1 MDREMISMP
10 GPFSPTLVCDAH
22 VHFFSR
28 GFFRALASQKKD
40 LPAENPAE
48 AMVSSLGWEYPGSNA
63 ELADCWGQELRR
75 FGVAHAVL
83 IASVPGDEDSVAE
96 VVVQRDHPQPKPFVP
111 GGFWGYFMLNPLAPD
126 AVERTRRALGEL
138 GMHGVCLFPAMH
150 RFSVQDERLQPIYQL
165 AAEHNAVVFVHM
177 GVLTVGVRNKLG
189 LASRFDMSFSNPI
202 DLHRVALEF
211 PAVNF
216 VIPHFGAGYFRE
228 VLMLGDLAP
237 NVYLDTSSSNSWM
250 KYHTPALSLREVF
263 AKAIEV
269 FGPRRLLFG
278 TDSSF
283 FPRGWNRPILEQ
295 QLAVLNELG
304 LGGEDAA
311 AILGFN
317 QMRLMGEDTS
327 LSQYGKAVS

>member
-1 MDREMISMP
+1 MA
-10 GPFSPTLVCDAH
+10 GPFSPMLVCDAH

-28 GFFRALASQKKD
+28 GFFQSLAGQKKD
-40 LPAENPAE
+40 LPTDKPVE
-48 AMVSSLGWEYPGSNA
+48 ALVSSLGWECPGSNA
-63 ELADCWGQELRR
+63 ELGDCWGQELRR

-96 VVVQRDHPQPKPFVP
+96 AVGKRNRAQPEPSVP

-126 AVERTRRALGEL
+126 AIERTRRAFGEL
-138 GMHGVCLFPAMH
+138 GLHGVCLFPAMH
-150 RFSVQDERLQPIYQL
+150 RFSVQDERLQPIFQL
-165 AAEHNAVVFVHM
+165 ASEHNSVVFVHM
-177 GVLTVGVRNKLG
+177 GVLTVGVRKKLG

-211 PAVNF
+211 PNVNF

-237 NVYLDTSSSNSWM
+237 NVYLDTSSTNSWM
-250 KYHTPALSLREVF
+250 KYHTPTLSLREVF

-269 FGPRRLLFG
+269 YGPQRLLFG

-283 FPRGWNRPILEQ
+283 FPRGWNRPVLDQ
-295 QLAVLNELG
+295 QMAVLKELG
-304 LGGEDAA
+304 LSPEDTA
-311 AILGFN
+311 AILGGN
-317 QMRLMGEDTS
+317 QMRLMGEDAS
-327 LSQYGKAVS
+327 LTHHMRATR